1 MEDNRGD
8 IMQILSASPAL
19 IASVVIFVVCVVIGF
34 FGDKRLK
41 DEKMLKEQS
50 EKDKNKV
57 QTTSD
62 IESSEDN
69 KEEAPLITSQ
79 NINNLDS
86 KVTEKMDKLQICDA
100 ITEIF
105 NLLRLSNKY
114 IDDTTPWILAK
125 DEASRDRLETVIYNL
140 LESIRV
146 CAILLQPFMPET
158 NEKIL
163 KQINNTR
170 EEFNYIEDNKY
181 ELTTPE
187 VLFQRI
193 DKEKFLEEV

>member
-1 MEDNRGD
+1 MRKVE
-8 IMQILSASPAL
+8 
-19 IASVVIFVVCVVIGF
+19 
-34 FGDKRLK
+34 
-41 DEKMLKEQS
+41 EKM
-50 EKDKNKV
+50 NGY
-57 QTTSD
+57 QTS
-62 IESSEDN
+62 
-69 KEEAPLITSQ
+69 
-79 NINNLDS
+79 
-86 KVTEKMDKLQICDA
+86 DA

-105 NLLRLSNKY
+105 NVLRASNKY

-125 DEASRDRLETVIYNL
+125 DEGSKDRLETVIYNL